1 MSRTPCNAVAE
12 AFDSNPNPNPNPYIH
27 AGHIEHA
34 ASKFAF
40 KHPRLPFK
48 IIVSDFPVGNSVD
61 ASEGNDIKII

>member
-12 AFDSNPNPNPNPYIH
+12 AFDSNISSNPYTH

-34 ASKFAF
+34 ASTFAF

>member
-12 AFDSNPNPNPNPYIH
+12 AFDSNPNPYIH
-27 AGHIEHA
+27 AGHIDHA

-40 KHPRLPFK
+40 KHSRLPFK